1 MIWNS
6 ITKKN
11 KNYVAANSLK
21 GEIKKFASKR
31 TIHPSKDKGGS
42 GIRTYDLWHPYHIPN
57 PLSHESN

>member
-21 GEIKKFASKR
+21 GETKKFASKR

-42 GIRTYDLWHPYHIPN
+42 GIRTYNL
-57 PLSHESN
+57 